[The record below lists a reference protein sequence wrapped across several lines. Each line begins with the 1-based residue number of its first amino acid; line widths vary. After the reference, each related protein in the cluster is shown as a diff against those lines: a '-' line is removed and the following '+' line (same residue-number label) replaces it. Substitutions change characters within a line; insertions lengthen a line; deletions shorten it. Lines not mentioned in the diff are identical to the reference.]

1 MTEEIPQS
9 MIASSDI
16 EFVWIAEPA
25 KIGSIAHAIIVVELL
40 WNLPPNNSKLYANRK
55 KPSAIPIANSR
66 GESKK
71 A

>member
-1 MTEEIPQS
+1 MAEDIPQS

-16 EFVWIAEPA
+16 ELVWIAEPA
-25 KIGSIAHAIIVVELL
+25 KIGSMAHAIIVVELL
-40 WNLPPNNSKLYANRK
+40 WNYPPNNSKLYANRK
-55 KPSAIPIANSR
+55 NPSAIPIANSW

>member
-1 MTEEIPQS
+1 

-16 EFVWIAEPA
+16 EFVSITEPA
-25 KIGSIAHAIIVVELL
+25 KIGSIAHAIIVEQLL
-40 WNLPPNNSKLYANRK
+40 CNFHPNNSKLYANRK
-55 KPSAIPIANSR
+55 NPSTIPIANSR

>member
-9 MIASSDI
+9 MIVSSEI
-16 EFVWIAEPA
+16 EFVWITEPA
-25 KIGSIAHAIIVVELL
+25 KTGSIAHEIIVDELL

-55 KPSAIPIANSR
+55 NPSAIPIANSR